1 MISSFSAHPK
11 AQNKNSKKLMCVFF
25 VIALVALVVSM
36 LMSNYRWIAGMVM
49 LASLTTAI
57 FIYTKYVSVDFY
69 YDVIVDE
76 VEEPLLVVRQQI
88 GKRTV
93 TLCRVPLA
101 DIVSVT
107 KETKEER
114 RAHKRERG
122 VGLYLYSPTLSPDV
136 SYRIFVSNRYE
147 RSEVVLEGSDEFFSK
162 IKELSA
168 EARALRMDE
177 E

>member
-1 MISSFSAHPK
+1 
-11 AQNKNSKKLMCVFF
+11 
-25 VIALVALVVSM
+25 
-36 LMSNYRWIAGMVM
+36 MVM